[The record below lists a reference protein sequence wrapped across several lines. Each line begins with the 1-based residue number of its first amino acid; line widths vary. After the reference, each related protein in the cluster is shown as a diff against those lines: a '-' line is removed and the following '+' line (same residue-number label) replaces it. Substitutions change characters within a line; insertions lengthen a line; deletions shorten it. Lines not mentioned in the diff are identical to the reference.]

1 MGCGLCAVVR
11 WGACDAMR
19 VGFGAGCDVARVDLV
34 LCKKPGMSKPT
45 HRTIGKASQAQRD
58 EKHHAAM
65 SAALFGDYANETER
79 HAKKAAKLAKTIR
92 DTVITTKP
100 AGRDGP
106 TRKRYTRT
114 VTEKSLQPITK

>member
-1 MGCGLCAVVR
+1 MR
-11 WGACDAMR
+11 WGAL
-19 VGFGAGCDVARVDLV
+19 GAGVRCESALARAAMWRAWIWCYV
-34 LCKKPGMSKPT
+34 KSRIMSKPT

-65 SAALFGDYANETER
+65 SAALFGDYAAETER

-106 TRKRYTRT
+106 TKKHYTRT
-114 VTEKSLQPITK
+114 VTEKSLQPIAK